1 MKLKDRVAII
11 TGGARGIGRATS
23 IMLSKEGAKIVI
35 IDIKEKEGL
44 ETKNNIEKS
53 GGDAFFCKADITI
66 EEEVKLAVYEAMKKY
81 KRLDILVNNAG
92 WGKGK
97 SFHDMDTELRDKI
110 LDINL
115 TGVFNVTHAVLPYL
129 IKQNSGKIINIG
141 SGAGTIGAGNES
153 IYSAAKAGVFGFT
166 KALAREVGKNN
177 INVNAIA
184 PGLID
189 TELLQENYEGS
200 KKLFDYIKRN
210 TPLKRI
216 GKPEDIAAG
225 ILYLASEDSSFM
237 TGQVISING
246 GLTMT

>member
-1 MKLKDRVAII
+1 LKLNDRVAII
-11 TGGARGIGRATS
+11 TGGSRGIGRATS
-23 IMLSKEGAKIVI
+23 IMLSKEGANIVI
-35 IDIKEKEGL
+35 FDIKENEGL
-44 ETKNNIEKS
+44 ETKNDIEKH
-53 GGDAFFCKADITI
+53 GGNVLFCKTDITI
-66 EEEVKLAVYEAMKKY
+66 EEEVKLAVGEAIKKF
-81 KRLDILVNNAG
+81 KRVDILVNNAG
-92 WGKGK
+92 WGKGR
-97 SFHDMDTELRDKI
+97 SFNDMDTELRDKI

-129 IKQNSGKIINIG
+129 IEQNSGKIINIG
-141 SGAGTIGAGNES
+141 SGAGTVGAGNES

-189 TELLQENYEGS
+189 TELLQENYEES

-225 ILYLASEDSSFM
+225 ILYLASEDSSFV
-237 TGQVISING
+237 TGQILSING
-246 GLTMT
+246 GITMV